1 MRIKCRLRMLPE
13 RSPGQRGRNDTLHKI
28 LRGSGHYR
36 RTLHFNSKKQRLN
49 FLIELFKPYSTEV
62 TGRGDKHSITTW
74 LKKQGLTDQEVQRF
88 YMETGILNYRVLK
101 RTLKNICGS
110 EATKPITEINPVN
123 SS

>member
-1 MRIKCRLRMLPE
+1 MRVKCRLRMLPD
-13 RSPGQRGRNDTLHKI
+13 RSPRQRGRSDTLHKI

-74 LKKQGLTDQEVQRF
+74 LKKQGLTDWEVQRF
-88 YMETGILNYRVLK
+88 YLETGIPSYRLK
-101 RTLKNICGS
+101 RTLKNVCGS